1 MRHVSGTGEHIYQ
14 IPTVDGPVDVTID
27 KQDGSGD
34 VLSVEVYKDGTL
46 VKRDTNSAPR
56 GIVDMSVDL
65 KGV

>member
-1 MRHVSGTGEHIYQ
+1 
-14 IPTVDGPVDVTID
+14 VDVTIE

-34 VLSVEVYKDGTL
+34 VLSVEVYNDGTL

-56 GIVDMSVDL
+56 GVVDMSVDL